1 MIKTSIS
8 ILDCDF
14 NNIEYEIDRVNN
26 SNTDLIHI
34 DIMDGKFVPNNTLKK
49 FDMDKLSK
57 YSNKNFDVHL
67 MVENPLE
74 HIESYDTPIT
84 NYITVHLESKK
95 TDQSLM
101 SIKDRGI
108 KCGLAINP
116 DTKIKKLYPYLETI
130 DMVIIMSVFP
140 GKGGQKFIDSTF
152 SRVESLRNYNNNIDI
167 SVDGGVESSNSKILI
182 SKGASILVSGS
193 YLMKSK
199 DINNSIKNMLKHT

>member
-14 NNIEYEIDRVNN
+14 NNLEYEINRVNN
-26 SNTDLIHI
+26 SNSDLIHI
-34 DIMDGKFVPNNTLKK
+34 DIMDGKFVPNNTLEK
-49 FDMDKLSK
+49 FDINKISK
-57 YSNKNFDVHL
+57 YSDKNFDVHL
-67 MVENPLE
+67 MVENP
-74 HIESYDTPIT
+74 IDYISTFVTPLT
-84 NYITVHLESKK
+84 DYISIHLESKGI
-95 TDQSLM
+95 DQSLK
-101 SIKDRGI
+101 SIKENGI

-116 DTKIKKLYPYLETI
+116 DTEIQKLYPFLEII

-140 GKGGQKFIDSTF
+140 GKGGQKFINSTF
-152 SRVESLRNYNNNIDI
+152 SRVESLRNYDNNIDI